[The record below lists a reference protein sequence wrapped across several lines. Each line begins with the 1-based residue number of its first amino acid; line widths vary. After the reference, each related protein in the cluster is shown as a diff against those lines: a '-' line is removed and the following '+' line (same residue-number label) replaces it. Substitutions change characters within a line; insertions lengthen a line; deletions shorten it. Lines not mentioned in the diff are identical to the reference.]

1 MIYKNAVNS
10 EKDSVWPCQPLC
22 VRNEYAGLR
31 RFILHPAAEQ
41 FTHCR
46 FSDRIVE
53 GTAKHISRKMM
64 CWPISSCALWSPGR
78 TGSGVRRGQEGMVKT
93 SGSMFSW
100 LLRDPQ
106 SLWLE
111 LYMFSQVD
119 ISVVPQWRGK
129 RDFNV
134 LLRMFFSVQ
143 LSSFF
148 FQGTI
153 LMDSSLKQDL
163 HSFMQHERQ
172 AN

>member
-10 EKDSVWPCQPLC
+10 EKDSVWPRQPLC

-46 FSDRIVE
+46 FSDRDRIVE
-53 GTAKHISRKMM
+53 GATKHISGKMM

-78 TGSGVRRGQEGMVKT
+78 TGSGVRRGQEGMVRT

-100 LLRDPQ
+100 LLRDPP

-111 LYMFSQVD
+111 LYMFSRVD

-134 LLRMFFSVQ
+134 LLRV
-143 LSSFF
+143 FF
-148 FQGTI
+148 FFPWNHFDGLEFETGFA
-153 LMDSSLKQDL
+153 LMNATR
-163 HSFMQHERQ
+163 E
-172 AN
+172 AG